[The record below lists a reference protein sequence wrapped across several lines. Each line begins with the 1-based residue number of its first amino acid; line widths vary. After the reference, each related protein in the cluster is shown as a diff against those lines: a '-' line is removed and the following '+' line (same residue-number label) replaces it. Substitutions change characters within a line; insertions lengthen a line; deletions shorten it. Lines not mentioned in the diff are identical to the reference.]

1 MKESPNAEDQE
12 ENNLDNEDQED
23 SEEVEEIPFLKR
35 LDEFLEDGEY
45 FKPGKLLIKE
55 VPKDQIEYVTD
66 IAHLGPGCA
75 FGENSLMYTKSRPA
89 SIKVIERCHLV
100 TINKKDFNKA
110 FNEIDR
116 KRMADKVNF
125 IKELPV
131 F

>member
-1 MKESPNAEDQE
+1 
-12 ENNLDNEDQED
+12 
-23 SEEVEEIPFLKR
+23 LKR

-45 FKPGKLLIKE
+45 FMPGKLLIKD
-55 VPKDQIEYVTD
+55 VPKYQIDFVTD

-75 FGENSLMYTKSRPA
+75 FGELSLMYGKSRPA
-89 SIKVIERCHLV
+89 TIKVIERCHLI
-100 TINKKDFNKA
+100 TLNKKDFNKA
-110 FNEIDR
+110 MYEIDR